1 MRKQSA
7 LQFHRM
13 ARVSSVR
20 TRSRRHADSRMC
32 ARTQVLRKLNVVS
45 FYALVIFACFGVI
58 ATCLPE
64 FRSLQVSEGELSK
77 IQDDELAMNARVD
90 QQLREYR
97 ALEQDPNFL
106 EIYGRD
112 RLDLYKKG
120 ERVFRFSR
128 AQNL

>member
-1 MRKQSA
+1 
-7 LQFHRM
+7 
-13 ARVSSVR
+13 
-20 TRSRRHADSRMC
+20 MC
-32 ARTQVLRKLNVVS
+32 VRTQVLRKLNVTS
-45 FYALVIFACFGVI
+45 FYVLVILACLGVI

-77 IQDDELAMNARVD
+77 VQEDELAMNARVD

-97 ALEQDPNFL
+97 ALEQDPYFL

-112 RLDLYKKG
+112 RLDLYKEG

-128 AQNL
+128 DKNL

>member
-1 MRKQSA
+1 M
-7 LQFHRM
+7 
-13 ARVSSVR
+13 
-20 TRSRRHADSRMC
+20 
-32 ARTQVLRKLNVVS
+32 
-45 FYALVIFACFGVI
+45 
-58 ATCLPE
+58 
-64 FRSLQVSEGELSK
+64 SEGELSK
-77 IQDDELAMNARVD
+77 IQGDELAMNARVD
-90 QQLREYR
+90 QKLREYR

>member
-1 MRKQSA
+1 
-7 LQFHRM
+7 M
-13 ARVSSVR
+13 AKKSTSR
-20 TRSRRHADSRMC
+20 TRTRRHADSRMC

-45 FYALVIFACFGVI
+45 FYVLVIFACFGVI

-64 FRSLQVSEGELSK
+64 FRNLQVSEEELSEVHE
-77 IQDDELAMNARVD
+77 DELAMNARVD

-97 ALEQDPNFL
+97 ALEQDPDFL